1 MAVHNCAVWTV
12 LGINCPSALIDHA
25 ELGVELEPGEAPEP
39 EQVTALPAHRRAKKP
54 PPMKMSQATMAIL
67 MEIWRRS
74 QVKALAGAQK
84 VAGEA
89 FPPAK
94 IPVEFMREAIA
105 QGARGR
111 ELSLWVAAA
120 AASLAIG
127 VRLGPSAVQLVPKM
141 LLEGLR
147 GMPGGRGGGGLH
159 FNASRRVRTLLEG
172 GTLRKLAGGLVSGG
186 LDLGGSFGFD
196 ADP

>member
-1 MAVHNCAVWTV
+1 MGISCPAGLLESTE
-12 LGINCPSALIDHA
+12 LGI
-25 ELGVELEPGEAPEP
+25 ELEPGEEEQP
-39 EQVTALPAHRRAKKP
+39 EQVTAIPAHRRAKKP
-54 PPMKMSQATMAIL
+54 PPMEISQATMAIL
-67 MEIWRRS
+67 LEVWRRAQVPQRVTAAVTS
-74 QVKALAGAQK
+74 AVPQVKI
-84 VAGEA
+84 
-89 FPPAK
+89 PAE
-94 IPVEFMREAIA
+94 ILREAVS
-105 QGARGR
+105 QGAKGR